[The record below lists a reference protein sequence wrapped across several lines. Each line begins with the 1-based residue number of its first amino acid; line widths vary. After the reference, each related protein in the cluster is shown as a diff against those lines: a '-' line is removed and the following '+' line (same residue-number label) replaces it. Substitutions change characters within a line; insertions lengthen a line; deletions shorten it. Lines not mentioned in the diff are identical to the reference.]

1 MSKKKTSSRLRK
13 YRQRIDLSQ
22 AVVVGRKS
30 LGSICYAYRFP
41 SRPDR
46 IKIGYSSRG
55 VERVAEQSTAFPEK
69 PEVIFIIHD
78 KRAEEIEAAFHKA
91 LASYQSDVLGTEWFD
106 VSFQDLLAVSPALR
120 RAVGAGRVQRFFKWI
135 FSAIFFFLGLLA
147 LPAIAAVIT
156 AIAEGQG
163 VPDAVAVSKYYL
175 NAVADRSYE
184 PAVAS
189 GKWLLSTSWK
199 RDVPIIFPI
208 LSVVPALLMGV
219 APWIRLR
226 RQAF

>member
-1 MSKKKTSSRLRK
+1 MSKGKSSSRLRK

-22 AVVVGRKS
+22 AVIVGRKS

-78 KRAEEIEAAFHKA
+78 KRAEEIEGAFHKA
-91 LASYQSDVLGTEWFD
+91 LAPYQSDVLGTEWFD
-106 VSFQDLLAVSPALR
+106 VSFSDLLAVSPALR
-120 RAVGAGRVQRFFKWI
+120 RAVGAGRTQRFFKWA
-135 FSAIFFFLGLLA
+135 FSALFFAIGVLA
-147 LPAIAAVIT
+147 IPAIAAIIT
-156 AIAEGQG
+156 AIADGQG
-163 VPDAVAVSKYYL
+163 VADAVAVSKFYIA
-175 NAVADRSYE
+175 AVYDRALD
-184 PAVAS
+184 PAMRS
-189 GKWLLSTSWK
+189 GRWLLQESWG
-199 RDVPIIFPI
+199 RDVPVVFPL
-208 LSVVPALLMGV
+208 LSLVPALLMGV
-219 APWIRLR
+219 APWVRLR